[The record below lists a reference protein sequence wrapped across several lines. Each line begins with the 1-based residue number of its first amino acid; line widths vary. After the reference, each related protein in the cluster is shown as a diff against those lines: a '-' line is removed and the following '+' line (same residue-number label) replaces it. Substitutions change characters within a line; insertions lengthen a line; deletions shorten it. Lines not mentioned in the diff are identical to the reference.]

1 MKGIRLLR
9 LSQLLSPKPTRR
21 DIAPFRG
28 IRFKTAQKTERN
40 WNDGLTESESSSG
53 SNEQAFVVIIYYQV
67 ASAVSIG
74 AALAAIWAASPA
86 NASRSVENGL
96 KNDFLNIGASF
107 SRHLDCISPAFARVL
122 AISLL

>member
-74 AALAAIWAASPA
+74 AALAAI
-86 NASRSVENGL
+86 
-96 KNDFLNIGASF
+96 
-107 SRHLDCISPAFARVL
+107 
-122 AISLL
+122 